1 MFRHLTAVALVVST
15 TLSAPVFASAKT
27 APPST
32 STEGRPQFPSFS
44 DIQNG
49 DRWADLARILG
60 NSGIAEPEWAEL
72 SDAQKAGLLNMYAK
86 LQHVTVDGESV
97 VKSVESVS
105 TIRPERLFTVV
116 RPDLLDRVSRDSA
129 TFHVASPLLH
139 KGERGWKTITSYKTK
154 DSEGNLELTFA
165 RDMDGRLV
173 ADIDIDNHLGF
184 LHGFDVIKHI
194 VTRTETN
201 PYEIRR
207 ILISRQAID
216 PGYEVRSIA
225 ASTAPEPQS
234 HGGTE

>member
-15 TLSAPVFASAKT
+15 ILSAPVLASAKT
-27 APPST
+27 AAPST
-32 STEGRPQFPSFS
+32 STEARPQFPSFS

-60 NSGIAEPEWAEL
+60 NSRIGEPEWADL
-72 SDAQKAGLLNMYAK
+72 SDEQKAGLLNMYAK
-86 LQHVTVDGESV
+86 LQHVTVDGEPV

-105 TIRPERLFTVV
+105 TIRPDRLFTVV
-116 RPDLLDRVSRDSA
+116 RPDLLERVKRDGA

-139 KGERGWKTITSYKTK
+139 KGERGWKMITSYKTK

-165 RDMDGRLV
+165 RDMEGRLV

-184 LHGFDVIKHI
+184 LHGFDVVKHMI
-194 VTRTETN
+194 SGKETN

-207 ILISRQAID
+207 ILVSKQAID
-216 PGYEVRSIA
+216 PGYEMVSAI
-225 ASTAPEPQS
+225 
-234 HGGTE
+234 GTTK